1 MRYQT
6 KIIGRVVEVISAR
19 TGVTYTYQIPPGLS
33 PAAYALR
40 CAERVRVGD
49 CLAAI

>member
-6 KIIGRVVEVISAR
+6 KIVGRVVEVASAR
-19 TGVTYTYQIPPGLS
+19 TGATYIYQIPPGVS

-40 CAERVRVGD
+40 CAERVRVGE
-49 CLAAI
+49 CLAVV

>member
-6 KIIGRVVEVISAR
+6 KIIGGVVEVISAR
-19 TGVTYTYQIPPGLS
+19 TGVTYTYKIPPGLS

-40 CAERVRVGD
+40 CAERVRVGE